1 MSSAPLSKQNNPIQS
16 NTNPGNASRKRKRAR
31 SFRFSLSSR
40 ERLIFNVMKASMQT
54 SRVVCCVQNGT
65 DKPNN
70 GASNE
75 EYKFLSH
82 RVTTFRSENVAF
94 YDRKEIERERE
105 RESYT
110 VPPLLFS
117 SLSLS
122 LAFASARHGVSPDGN
137 LERKSRKKFETDTI
151 ETDTLSNEN
160 LKNIL

>member
-105 RESYT
+105 RVT
-110 VPPLLFS
+110 LFRLFS
-117 SLSLS
+117 SLLSLS
-122 LAFASARHGVSPDGN
+122 LSPSPAPAMAFLPMEISKGN
-137 LERKSRKKFETDTI
+137 LEK
-151 ETDTLSNEN
+151 N
-160 LKNIL
+160 LKRIPLKRILCQMKI